1 MLFKLT
7 NVVNLIFQSIMLS
20 TNLGSMLLRT
30 TNEDQVF
37 SFFYVPI
44 CFPIV
49 HHYLSQCQIKFEL
62 M

>member
-1 MLFKLT
+1 MLLKFT
-7 NVVNLIFQSIMLS
+7 NVVNLIFQSIILS
-20 TNLGSMLLRT
+20 IDLGSMLLHT

-37 SFFYVPI
+37 SFSYVPI

-49 HHYLSQCQIKFEL
+49 HYYLSQCQIQFEF